1 MIGELEDFF
10 KSLGIPS
17 TLTELGIDSSKFEE
31 MAEHGV
37 ETEGLRYTWI
47 PMEKEDVINILN
59 QCL

>member
-1 MIGELEDFF
+1 M
-10 KSLGIPS
+10 
-17 TLTELGIDSSKFEE
+17 TELGIDSSKFEE